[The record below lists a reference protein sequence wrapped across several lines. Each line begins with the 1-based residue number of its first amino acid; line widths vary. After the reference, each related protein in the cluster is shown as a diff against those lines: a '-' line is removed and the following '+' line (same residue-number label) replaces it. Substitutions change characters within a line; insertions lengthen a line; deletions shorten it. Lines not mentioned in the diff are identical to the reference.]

1 MRGRGRWGRRCGAWR
16 WGVVALGLVGGAAFA
31 SDEVRVIHEKDRTI
45 YRKKTVVD
53 FNDVAVEGELTKPE
67 GSYVLNRGKS
77 TFQSLV
83 KVRDN
88 FAPELRKS
96 VNDL

>member
-1 MRGRGRWGRRCGAWR
+1 MRGGWR
-16 WGVVALGLVGGAAFA
+16 VAVMGLGLWSGMAVA
-31 SDEVRVIHEKDRTI
+31 SAQVKVIHEKDRTI

-96 VNDL
+96 VDDL

>member
-1 MRGRGRWGRRCGAWR
+1 MRGWWR
-16 WGVVALGLVGGAAFA
+16 WLGVAVVGVAGIA
-31 SDEVRVIHEKDRTI
+31 SAQVRVIHEKDRTV

-67 GSYVLNRGKS
+67 GSYVLNRSKS

-88 FAPELRKS
+88 FAQELRKS
-96 VNDL
+96 ADDL

>member
-1 MRGRGRWGRRCGAWR
+1 MRGWWR
-16 WGVVALGLVGGAAFA
+16 VVAMGVVGVAGVA
-31 SDEVRVIHEKDRTI
+31 SAQVRVIHEKDRTI
-45 YRKKTVVD
+45 YRKKTVID

-67 GSYVLNRGKS
+67 GSYVLNRSKS

-96 VNDL
+96 VDDL

>member
-1 MRGRGRWGRRCGAWR
+1 MRGWL
-16 WGVVALGLVGGAAFA
+16 GVVALVGMGVAGVA
-31 SDEVRVIHEKDRTI
+31 SAQVRVIHEKDRTI

-67 GSYVLNRGKS
+67 GSYVLNRSKS

-96 VNDL
+96 ADDL